1 MVVLLGAGVGI
12 VGGISN
18 PFSVG
23 IGSNIAGISLGD
35 GILTR
40 LVLFIACFI
49 FAVFFV
55 MHYAEKV
62 RKDPTKSIV
71 YDIRDITNAPFE
83 KNNTNEIIEFTPKRK
98 KVITIFGCMFLLM
111 IIAIGKYFRSHRSFR
126 RLVLYRNDHAIFS
139 RCCFN
144 RNCIWI

>member
-1 MVVLLGAGVGI
+1 MCNWWNHLWYAEETIAFYPILIPVLLTAGYDVVTGIMVVFLGAGVGI

-55 MHYAEKV
+55 MRYAEKV
-62 RKDPTKSIV
+62 ERILQNLLFMIFEILQMRPLKKT
-71 YDIRDITNAPFE
+71 IRT
-83 KNNTNEIIEFTPKRK
+83 
-98 KVITIFGCMFLLM
+98 
-111 IIAIGKYFRSHRSFR
+111 
-126 RLVLYRNDHAIFS
+126 RL
-139 RCCFN
+139 
-144 RNCIWI
+144 